1 MKIRQEKG
9 ITLVALIITIIVLVI
24 LAAVTINAAFNSG
37 IIDTAVNGAVNYAD
51 AQNREKVTFDEL
63 DKDIQD
69 IVKQIEDYN
78 IGGNNPGT
86 NPTPVPDTPT
96 QDGSY
101 DEAKGVNTPK
111 VEGTGLIPV
120 YHNGSTWVDLTEN
133 STEEEWNNWYSYD
146 TTNKKWANARTVD
159 GSMWVWI
166 PRYEYKIDST
176 AKTIDVRFIKTDVKA
191 GTSGY
196 TTDSTGIVKSGD
208 DYIVHPAFMND
219 SANNFDNGGW
229 DSDIAGF
236 WIAKYPAGWQNGT
249 NGASSIGTPERSSKT
264 YQTTSV
270 SSSYDGNIST
280 GKQMSYPVFK
290 ANNYAYN
297 YITVGDIY
305 TLSQDIRN
313 ASIYGLRNV
322 DSHLQKNS
330 EWGAVTYLAHSKYGL
345 NKEEVT
351 QNTTNKNNNP
361 TGINAV
367 TSPES
372 TTNASTTQNITGVY
386 DMSGCVWEY
395 TASFLSKGTTS
406 WTTGMPT
413 GSSSKY
419 VTLYTGTTGKPG
431 DATIETSGWNGDYS
445 GFVTS
450 SVPVFVRGGYYVST
464 EAGCGVFAFG
474 YGNGSHSNDSGFR
487 AVLVP

>member
-51 AQNREKVTFDEL
+51 AQKKEQITFEDL
-63 DKDIQD
+63 DKNIQD

-133 STEEEWNNWYSYD
+133 STEDEWNNWYSYD
-146 TTNKKWANARTVD
+146 TANKKWANARTAD

-166 PRYEYKIDST
+166 PRYEYKINSS
-176 AKTIDVRFIKTDVKA
+176 AKTIDVKFIQGTSTTI
-191 GTSGY
+191 TSGY
-196 TTDSTGIVKSGD
+196 TL
-208 DYIVHPAFMND
+208 HPAFSTD
-219 SANNFDNGGW
+219 IANGGW
-229 DSDIAGF
+229 DSNIPGF
-236 WIAKYPAGWQNGT
+236 WVAKYPAGWQNGT
-249 NGASSIGTPERSSKT
+249 NGATSIGTPERSSKT

-270 SSSYDGNIST
+270 NNTYDGNIST

-290 ANNYAYN
+290 ANTYAYN
-297 YITVGDIY
+297 YITVGDVY
-305 TLSQDIRN
+305 TLSQDIKN
-313 ASIYGLRNV
+313 ASRYGLSGV

-330 EWGAVTYLAHSKYGL
+330 EWGAVAYLAHSEYGL
-345 NKEEVT
+345 NKTEVT
-351 QNTTNKNNNP
+351 QNTTNKNSSP
-361 TGINAV
+361 TGIYAV

-372 TTNASTTQNITGVY
+372 TTNTSTTQNITGVY

-395 TASFLSKGTTS
+395 TASFFQGGTT
-406 WTTGMPT
+406 TYITGMPT

-419 VTLYTGTTGKPG
+419 VTLYTGSTGKPG
-431 DATIETSGWNGDYS
+431 DATTETSGWNEDCAS
-445 GFVTS
+445 FVAS
-450 SVPVFVRGGYYVST
+450 SYPVFVRGCYYN
-464 EAGCGVFAFG
+464 AGSGAGLFAFTVI
-474 YGNGSHSNDSGFR
+474 NGSYHYYNGFR